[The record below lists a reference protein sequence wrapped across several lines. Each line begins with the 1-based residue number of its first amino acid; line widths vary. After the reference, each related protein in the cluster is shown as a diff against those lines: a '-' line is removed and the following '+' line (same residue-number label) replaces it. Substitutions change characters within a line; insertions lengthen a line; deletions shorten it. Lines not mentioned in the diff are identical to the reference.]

1 MTFNKQLY
9 GVLLTDIL
17 PTVIDS
23 EVEYNRI
30 ESIFENL
37 LDNEHRSPEEDK
49 LFDLLAN
56 LLEDYE
62 RRNLPPL
69 EDSSPLEALKFLM
82 QQNDLTQ
89 KDLVEFFGS
98 KGTVSEVLSGK
109 RSISKTQAKKLAE
122 RFRVSTDLFI

>member
-9 GVLLTDIL
+9 GVLLTDTL

-23 EVEYNRI
+23 EAEYNRI

-62 RRNLPPL
+62 RRN
-69 EDSSPLEALKFLM
+69 
-82 QQNDLTQ
+82 
-89 KDLVEFFGS
+89 
-98 KGTVSEVLSGK
+98 
-109 RSISKTQAKKLAE
+109 
-122 RFRVSTDLFI
+122 

>member
-1 MTFNKQLY
+1 MNFNKQLY
-9 GVLLTDIL
+9 GVLLTDTL

-23 EVEYNRI
+23 RVEYDRI
-30 ESIFENL
+30 ESIFNDLFDEEN
-37 LDNEHRSPEEDK
+37 RSPEEDK

-62 RRNLPPL
+62 RRTLPPL
-69 EDSSPLEALKFLM
+69 KKSSPLEILKFLM
-82 QQNDLTQ
+82 RENDLAQ

-98 KGTVSEVLSGK
+98 KGTISEVLSGK

>member
-9 GVLLTDIL
+9 GVLLTDTL

-23 EVEYNRI
+23 AAEYNRI

-37 LDNEHRSPEEDK
+37 LDKENRLPEEDK

-62 RRNLPPL
+62 RRSLPPL
-69 EDSSPLEALKFLM
+69 AESSPLEMLKFLM
-82 QQNDLTQ
+82 QQNDLAQ

-98 KGTVSEVLSGK
+98 KGTVSEVLAGK
-109 RSISKTQAKKLAE
+109 RSISKIQAKKLAE
-122 RFRVSTDLFI
+122 RFCVSTDLFI

>member
-1 MTFNKQLY
+1 MTFNKQFY
-9 GVLLTDIL
+9 GVLLTDTL

-23 EVEYNRI
+23 EAEYTRI
-30 ESIFENL
+30 ESIFESL
-37 LDNEHRSPEEDK
+37 LDKENRLPEEDK

-62 RRNLPPL
+62 RRTLPPL
-69 EDSSPLEALKFLM
+69 KESSPLEMLKFLM
-82 QQNDLTQ
+82 EQNDLAQ
-89 KDLVEFFGS
+89 KDMVEYFGS

-122 RFRVSTDLFI
+122 RFCVSTDLFI

>member
-9 GVLLTDIL
+9 GVLLTDTL

-23 EVEYNRI
+23 AAEYNRI
-30 ESIFENL
+30 ESIFETL
-37 LDNEHRSPEEDK
+37 LDKENRSPEEDK

-62 RRNLPPL
+62 RRSLSPL
-69 EDSSPLEALKFLM
+69 AKSSPLEALKFLM
-82 QQNDLTQ
+82 RQNDLAQ
-89 KDLVEFFGS
+89 KDLIEFFGS
-98 KGTVSEVLSGK
+98 KGIVSEVLSGK

-122 RFRVSTDLFI
+122 RFCVSTDLFI

>member
-9 GVLLTDIL
+9 GVLLTDTL

-23 EVEYNRI
+23 EAEYNRI

-37 LDNEHRSPEEDK
+37 LDNDNRSPEEDK

-62 RRNLPPL
+62 RRSLPPIEESTLL
-69 EDSSPLEALKFLM
+69 EVLKFLM
-82 QQNDLTQ
+82 QQNDLAQ
-89 KDLVEFFGS
+89 RDLVEFFGS
-98 KGTVSEVLSGK
+98 KGIVSEVISGK

>member
-1 MTFNKQLY
+1 MSFNKQLY
-9 GVLLTDIL
+9 GVLLTDTL

-23 EVEYNRI
+23 QAEYNRI
-30 ESIFENL
+30 ESIFENF
-37 LDNEHRSPEEDK
+37 LDTENRSPEEDK

-62 RRNLPPL
+62 RRSLPPIT
-69 EDSSPLEALKFLM
+69 ESSPLGTLKFLM
-82 QQNDLTQ
+82 QQNDLAQ

-109 RSISKTQAKKLAE
+109 RAISKTQAKKLAE
-122 RFRVSTDLFI
+122 RFCVSTDLFI